1 MHYMRLS
8 IVALIAISTLTGLA
22 TSCPAARTGSS
33 SSSDH
38 TSNLAFLSV
47 RSGVSPVLQPRDR
60 RYRLFPSDEIAIA
73 FPLTPEFDQD
83 VTIEPDGYA
92 SLTGAGDVRLAGLT
106 TEQAVAAVKAAYA
119 GVLHEPIVTVEL
131 KNFNKPFF
139 VVTGQVNHPGK
150 YDLRG
155 ATSATEA
162 IAIAGG
168 MTAAAKTSQALLF
181 HRVDDAQYEITRI
194 NLKRIFSGREREDA
208 ELQPGD
214 MLYVPKNVVSKIERF
229 IPSSGFGAY
238 YQLQP

>member
-1 MHYMRLS
+1 MRYLTTS
-8 IVALIAISTLTGLA
+8 VGALLAVCLCGPANLRPAKATAIPGGPVSSGEVRRVNASTVEL
-22 TSCPAARTGSS
+22 PALQAR
-33 SSSDH
+33 D
-38 TSNLAFLSV
+38 A
-47 RSGVSPVLQPRDR
+47 

-92 SLTGAGDVRLAGLT
+92 SLKGAGDLRLAGLT
-106 TEQAVAAVKAAYA
+106 TDEAVAQIKAAYA
-119 GVLHEPIVTVEL
+119 KVLHDPIVTIEL

-155 ATSATEA
+155 TTSATQA
-162 IAIAGG
+162 VAIAGG
-168 MTAAAKTSQALLF
+168 MTTAAKASQALLF
-181 HRVDDAQYEITRI
+181 RRVDGARYEVTRV
-194 NLKRIFSGREREDA
+194 NLKRIFSGRETEDA

-214 MLYVPKNVVSKIERF
+214 MLYVPKNVISKIERF

>member
-1 MHYMRLS
+1 MRRVM
-8 IVALIAISTLTGLA
+8 IGVGALLLVWPCDPANARPTERAA
-22 TSCPAARTGSS
+22 TTAGSDQPAEASRA
-33 SSSDH
+33 
-38 TSNLAFLSV
+38 NA
-47 RSGVSPVLQPRDR
+47 SGIESPVLKPRDA
-60 RYRLFPSDEIAIA
+60 RYRLFPSDEIAIT

-92 SLTGAGDVRLAGLT
+92 SLTGCGDVRLAGLT
-106 TEQAVAAVKAAYA
+106 TDEAVAAIKAAYA
-119 GVLHEPIVTVEL
+119 KVLHDPIVTVEL

-155 ATSATEA
+155 TTSATQA
-162 IAIAGG
+162 VAIAGG
-168 MTAAAKTSQALLF
+168 MTTAAKTSEALLF
-181 HRVDDAQYEITRI
+181 RRVDGTQYKVTRV
-194 NLKRIFSGREREDA
+194 NLKRILSGRESEDA

-214 MLYVPKNVVSKIERF
+214 MLYVPKNVISKIERF